1 MKQAVAHGS
10 QVVAAGSPN
19 WYRSTTNMSTPPRH
33 QHRSLLAA
41 PPPHNYFPTQLN
53 DDIQEFPESWSQ
65 LLLGSEQV
73 DEEGSKS
80 STCTKQMQAKTMEK
94 YYEEQLINQIISN
107 NYSCFADLKQ
117 DQNLENY
124 GAGNSKPF
132 NFWAHQMVS
141 ASSPKSCV
149 TTDLSGEMLDFSHKS
164 SDWKIVNLRDYSDP
178 SSECNS
184 TARGGANKKARI
196 QPTSSQ
202 TTFKAR
208 KETLRDKITAVHQ
221 LVSPF
226 GKTDTASVLL
236 EAIGYI
242 RFLQSQIEAL
252 SQPYLGSGSRNLRNQ
267 LPLESDKKEANK
279 DLRSRGLCLVPV
291 SCTFHLGSD
300 NAADYWA
307 PSPFAANIR

>member
-1 MKQAVAHGS
+1 MNQGVIHGS
-10 QVVAAGSPN
+10 QMVAAGSPS
-19 WYRSTTNMSTPPRH
+19 WWSVTNMSTPPRH
-33 QHRSLLAA
+33 QHHSFLAE
-41 PPPHNYFPTQLN
+41 PPPYSYFPHGQLN
-53 DDIQEFPESWSQ
+53 DNQETFPESWSQ

-73 DEEGSKS
+73 DEEDNKS
-80 STCTKQMQAKTMEK
+80 TAGTKHMKAKIMEK
-94 YYEEQLINQIISN
+94 YYEEQLMNQIISN
-107 NYSCFADLKQ
+107 NYACFAGLKQ

-124 GAGNSKPF
+124 AAVNSKPF
-132 NFWAHQMVS
+132 FWAHQMVS

-149 TTDLSGEMLDFSHKS
+149 TDLSGEMLDFSHKS
-164 SDWKIVNLRDYSDP
+164 SEWKIVNPRNYSDP

-184 TARGGANKKARI
+184 TGRGGANKKARI

-208 KETLRDKITAVHQ
+208 KETLRDKITAIHQ

-242 RFLQSQIEAL
+242 RFLQNQIEAL
-252 SQPYLGSGSRNLRNQ
+252 SQPYMGSGSRNLRNL

-307 PSPFAANIR
+307 PSPFAANNIR

>member
-1 MKQAVAHGS
+1 MNQGVVHGS
-10 QVVAAGSPN
+10 QMVAAGSPN
-19 WYRSTTNMSTPPRH
+19 WWSVSNMATPPRH
-33 QHRSLLAA
+33 QHQPFLAA
-41 PPPHNYFPTQLN
+41 PPPPHNCFPNQFN
-53 DDIQEFPESWSQ
+53 DGQEFPDSWSQ

-73 DEEGSKS
+73 DEEAGCRS
-80 STCTKQMQAKTMEK
+80 STGTKQMQAKNMEK
-94 YYEEQLINQIISN
+94 YYEEQLMNQIISN

-124 GAGNSKPF
+124 GAGISKPF
-132 NFWAHQMVS
+132 NFWAPQMLS

-149 TTDLSGEMLDFSHKS
+149 TDLSSEMFDFSHKTS
-164 SDWKIVNLRDYSDP
+164 EWKIVNRRDYSDP
-178 SSECNS
+178 SYECNS

-202 TTFKAR
+202 TTCKAR
-208 KETLRDKITAVHQ
+208 KETVRDKITAIHQ

-236 EAIGYI
+236 EALGYI
-242 RFLQSQIEAL
+242 RFLQNQIEAL
-252 SQPYLGSGSRNLRNQ
+252 SQPYLGSVSRNLRNQ
-267 LPLESDKKEANK
+267 LPLESDKREANK

>member
-1 MKQAVAHGS
+1 M
-10 QVVAAGSPN
+10 
-19 WYRSTTNMSTPPRH
+19 
-33 QHRSLLAA
+33 
-41 PPPHNYFPTQLN
+41 
-53 DDIQEFPESWSQ
+53 QE
-65 LLLGSEQV
+65 
-73 DEEGSKS
+73 
-80 STCTKQMQAKTMEK
+80 KTMEK
-94 YYEEQLINQIISN
+94 YCEEQLMNQIISN
-107 NYSCFADLKQ
+107 NYYSCFAADHSKQ

-124 GAGNSKPF
+124 GPF

-149 TTDLSGEMLDFSHKS
+149 TTDLSGEVLDFSHKS
-164 SDWKIVNLRDYSDP
+164 SEWKIAMNPRDYSDP

-208 KETLRDKITAVHQ
+208 KETVRDKITAIHQ

-242 RFLQSQIEAL
+242 RFLQNQIEAL
-252 SQPYLGSGSRNLRNQ
+252 SQPYLGSGSRNILRHQ

-307 PSPFAANIR
+307 PSPFAANNIR

>member
-1 MKQAVAHGS
+1 MNQGVVHGS
-10 QVVAAGSPN
+10 QMVAASSPG
-19 WYRSTTNMSTPPRH
+19 WWSVTNMSTSPRH
-33 QHRSLLAA
+33 QHHPFLAA
-41 PPPHNYFPTQLN
+41 PPSHGYFPQGQLN
-53 DDIQEFPESWSQ
+53 DNQEFPESWSQ

-73 DEEGSKS
+73 DEEDNKF
-80 STCTKQMQAKTMEK
+80 STGTKQMQAKNMEK
-94 YYEEQLINQIISN
+94 YYEEQLMNQIISN
-107 NYSCFADLKQ
+107 NYECFADLKQ
-117 DQNLENY
+117 DQNWENY
-124 GAGNSKPF
+124 AAGNSKPL

-141 ASSPKSCV
+141 ASSPKSS
-149 TTDLSGEMLDFSHKS
+149 DLSGEMLDFSHKS
-164 SDWKIVNLRDYSDP
+164 SEWKIVNPRDYSDP

-208 KETLRDKITAVHQ
+208 KETSRDKITAIHQ

-242 RFLQSQIEAL
+242 RFLQNQIEAL
-252 SQPYLGSGSRNLRNQ
+252 SQPYLGSGSRNLRNR

-291 SCTFHLGSD
+291 SCTFHFGSD

-307 PSPFAANIR
+307 PSPFAANNIR